1 MAAIKVLEIYRPVIK
16 NNLNNAKIRYNNDKL
31 LAYSYADDF
40 FMEPPT
46 PNAGSAKPEPF
57 GKVLESFG
65 FRHSAALRK
74 SLAGGK
80 WEESLVESSGDSRQ
94 PRPLAV
100 EEALALSAT
109 VSPLTLPGSPLES
122 KEIERGLTP
131 ALDGQ
136 IATSKNT
143 SLEKEDLAADVVED
157 ENEGVVLTPPGF
169 EDFGFELFKEPI
181 RSGMVAIV
189 ETAPT
194 AVASSP
200 RDEAGSLTKD
210 QMVAPLV
217 PPLLVERLASADVE
231 SVSERTPSG
240 PPPLPESLTE
250 SLDDF
255 QAARGTV
262 YGEAPV
268 SGSGE
273 ADKQA
278 LLSPPVMQAPP
289 LLLPAVGNF
298 TPAPQP
304 AIMQESP
311 RLVTVGPEVRFDIAN
326 VDDLSWGMVAQRLS
340 PEANSG
346 GFSSPTNS
354 DALSKEDPLPLPVPA
369 GTSFSTPAPELP
381 SAMADTPVPDSSE
394 GSTKVPIPEEPGPP
408 PLPADFPMAASVPP
422 SGPIQIGLPLPLAV
436 NLLGSKEPM
445 VSARARP
452 ASAQVASPPVSAFP
466 SVPVTVQT
474 PAPVTPTL
482 VTPTPEAPSPEAPS
496 PMAPTGILPTAPP
509 PIAPSEPAVA
519 APSLQSSPT
528 DPADGT
534 AVPKKLSPLE
544 ALLAM
549 PKLSGLGSSQPSGL
563 KMEAPSAPFSGKR
576 PALAALPLLNPG
588 IAAPTVTGTPLP
600 PDDESPDQTTVPF
613 SGAWESFT
621 TPSAPAEES
630 AKARSLDQAETDSVP
645 LEPVAAEVPPL
656 PQGDDL
662 LARSQWLASL
672 ARHRRPPV
680 TESPQGESAMEDA
693 DSASPTEESP
703 FAEFPKASSPLAG
716 AALRG
721 FGETLLT
728 PPTSPGPF
736 LVDEIPA
743 SPAPVKT
750 PPAADVSDPQV
761 LDLMCPECQQPLN
774 LRRDNL
780 GVKGSCVWCE
790 TPIVAIEDDGEVIL
804 QRFFRGGTSPTV
816 PVQPSVPLVVPA
828 PLSLTGQV
836 LQPAA
841 SLPIVGMDSP
851 KTEEIQEDFINPWRV
866 KLPNIDGL
874 DDEGNDTHPQVGFL
888 DLVPEAAPQL
898 ADAVAEEAVS
908 GPEPA
913 SPIGPISLD
922 AISVSDTPGAPEGT
936 SKWAARFGSVPAASV
951 ATPPMGHS
959 GLPKLGI
966 SGEEIARPLPFDLKQ
981 MLGASAISPPPAP
994 IVPPAEDAEPTPP
1007 TESLPLAG
1015 SSPLLKGLPS
1025 FGPQSGWGR
1034 GFGGNVAASPTPPI
1048 EAGSLEDASQE
1059 VSSAVSSGGD
1069 HQASSVDIPVQKDPW
1084 EKALSDWAANVTK
1097 ISQPAGSPDD
1107 VEEALEPPQDF
1118 PLPGGGLASFKSIPL
1133 PAAETSSTIKDEDP
1147 GLEPMPIPPVAPPV
1161 EESAGQKTSVAEEDE
1176 LFAFRPAT
1184 QEKAPSKRGGVLFWV
1199 LFVLL
1204 FGGAGTAGF
1213 YTKDLWM
1220 PWVTQQGWWPWKSVA
1235 PVEHVE
1241 PSARPSSVPTPA
1253 AQPSD
1258 LPPVP

>member
-31 LAYSYADDF
+31 LTYSYADDF

-74 SLAGGK
+74 SLVGGK
-80 WEESLVESSGDSRQ
+80 WEEPLVESSGGSRQ

-109 VSPLTLPGSPLES
+109 VSPITLPGSPFES

-136 IATSKNT
+136 IATPKN
-143 SLEKEDLAADVVED
+143 SSIEEEELAADVVENED
-157 ENEGVVLTPPGF
+157 EGVVLTPPGF
-169 EDFGFELFKEPI
+169 EDFGFEPLKEPI
-181 RSGMVAIV
+181 RSGMAAIL

-200 RDEAGSLTKD
+200 RDEPESLTKG
-210 QMVAPLV
+210 QVVPPLV
-217 PPLLVERLASADVE
+217 PPPLVERIAGAHVE
-231 SVSERTPSG
+231 SVSMRTPSG
-240 PPPLPESLTE
+240 PPPLPEPLAE

-262 YGEAPV
+262 NGEATV
-268 SGSGE
+268 SGLGE
-273 ADKQA
+273 ADEEA
-278 LLSPPVMQAPP
+278 LLSPPVTQVPP

-346 GFSSPTNS
+346 DFSSPTNS
-354 DALSKEDPLPLPVPA
+354 DASSKEDPHPIPVPTGTAFSTPSPELTNVMADIPVPA
-369 GTSFSTPAPELP
+369 T
-381 SAMADTPVPDSSE
+381 SE
-394 GSTKVPIPEEPGPP
+394 GSTEVPIPAEPGPP
-408 PLPADFPMAASVPP
+408 PLPADFPMAPSVT
-422 SGPIQIGLPLPLAV
+422 SGGPIQLGVPLPLAV
-436 NLLGSKEPM
+436 NLLGSKEP
-445 VSARARP
+445 VISARARP
-452 ASAQVASPPVSAFP
+452 ASAQIASPPVPAFP
-466 SVPVTVQT
+466 SLPVTVQAPT
-474 PAPVTPTL
+474 PVL
-482 VTPTPEAPSPEAPS
+482 LTPEAPSPEAPS
-496 PMAPTGILPTAPP
+496 PEAPTGILPTSPP
-509 PIAPSEPAVA
+509 PMVPSEPTVA
-519 APSLQSSPT
+519 APALKFSPT
-528 DPADGT
+528 EPADGT
-534 AVPKKLSPLE
+534 VIPKKLSPLE

-549 PKLSGLGSSQPSGL
+549 PKLSGSGSSQPSGL
-563 KMEAPSAPFSGKR
+563 KMEAPTALFSGKR

-588 IAAPTVTGTPLP
+588 IAAPIVTAAPLP
-600 PDDESPDQTTVPF
+600 PDAESQDQTIVPS
-613 SGAWESFT
+613 SGTWESFT
-621 TPSAPAEES
+621 TPPPPAKES
-630 AKARSLDQAETDSVP
+630 AKATSIDQAETVPVP
-645 LEPVAAEVPPL
+645 LEPLAAEVPTL
-656 PQGDDL
+656 PHGDDL

-672 ARHRRPPV
+672 ARHRRPPL

-703 FAEFPKASSPLAG
+703 FSEFPKASSSPAG

-728 PPTSPGPF
+728 PPAAPGPF

-743 SPAPVKT
+743 PPAPAET
-750 PPAADVSDPQV
+750 PPAADVPDPQV

-804 QRFFRGGTSPTV
+804 QRFFRGGTSLAV
-816 PVQPSVPLVVPA
+816 PAQPSVPLVVPA

-836 LQPAA
+836 SQPAL
-841 SLPIVGMDSP
+841 SLPIAGMDSS

-874 DDEGNDTHPQVGFL
+874 DDEGNDTHPKVGFL
-888 DLVPEAAPQL
+888 DLVPEGVPQL
-898 ADAVAEEAVS
+898 PDAVAEEAVS

-913 SPIGPISLD
+913 SPVGPISLD
-922 AISVSDTPGAPEGT
+922 AISVSDTQGAPEVT

-959 GLPKLGI
+959 GLPKLGM

-994 IVPPAEDAEPTPP
+994 IAPPVEDPAPAPQ

-1015 SSPLLKGLPS
+1015 SIPLLKGLPS

-1034 GFGGNVAASPTPPI
+1034 GFGGNVAASPTPPSK
-1048 EAGSLEDASQE
+1048 AGSLDDSSQE
-1059 VSSAVSSGGD
+1059 ASSAVPSGGD
-1069 HQASSVDIPVQKDPW
+1069 HQAASVEIPVQKDPW

-1097 ISQPAGSPDD
+1097 ISQPAESPDD

-1118 PLPGGGLASFKSIPL
+1118 PLPGGGLASFKPIPL
-1133 PAAETSSTIKDEDP
+1133 PAAETSPTIKDEDP
-1147 GLEPMPIPPVAPPV
+1147 GLEPLPILPPVAPPV
-1161 EESAGQKTSVAEEDE
+1161 EEAAPQKTSGAGEDE

-1184 QEKAPSKRGGVLFWV
+1184 QEKAPSKRGGVVFLV

-1204 FGGAGTAGF
+1204 FGGASTAGF

-1220 PWVTQQGWWPWKSVA
+1220 PWVTQQSWWPWKSVA

-1241 PSARPSSVPTPA
+1241 PSAGPPSVPTSA